1 MLRASRRIKATYSR
15 EGHGGVTTLNALQ
28 IKPGSSSLLVI
39 QIGGSKIA
47 TSAKGVPNWKT
58 LVNQWSNEHSFGA

>member
-1 MLRASRRIKATYSR
+1 M
-15 EGHGGVTTLNALQ
+15 
-28 IKPGSSSLLVI
+28 PFGSSSLLVI